1 MPKMKITVIKRFHP
15 KDVFGK
21 DYVTP
26 TGKTSP
32 ECQSFK
38 DGQEFTLDKLKMP
51 EGFCT
56 WAWYDIYKDLSV
68 LYWGGNFSGWMED
81 GIMYTACSDGVRP
94 VCFKLERLD
103 EE

>member
-26 TGKTSP
+26 TGKTVTP
-32 ECQSFK
+32 CQSFE
-38 DGQEFTLDKLKMP
+38 DHQEFILDKLNKP
-51 EGFCT
+51 DGFCT
-56 WAWYDIYKDLSV
+56 WAWYDLYKDLSV
-68 LYWGGNFSGWMED
+68 LWWGGDFKDWMEK

-94 VCFKLERLD
+94 VCFKLERL
-103 EE
+103 EEK